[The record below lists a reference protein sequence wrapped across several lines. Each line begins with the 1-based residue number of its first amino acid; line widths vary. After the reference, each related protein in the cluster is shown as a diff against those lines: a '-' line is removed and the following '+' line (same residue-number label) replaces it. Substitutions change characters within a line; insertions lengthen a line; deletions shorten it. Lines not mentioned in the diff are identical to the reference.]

1 MPAVLWAYRTTSRTS
16 TGETPFSLVY
26 GSEAMIPVEVGMSSL
41 RRQWTR
47 EESNNEH
54 LAQDLDLLDERRE
67 QALIRVAA
75 YQQRATKF

>member
-26 GSEAMIPVEVGMSSL
+26 GSEAMIPVEVGIPSL
-41 RRQWTR
+41 RRRWTR

-67 QALIRVAA
+67 QPLIRIAA
-75 YQQRATKF
+75 YH